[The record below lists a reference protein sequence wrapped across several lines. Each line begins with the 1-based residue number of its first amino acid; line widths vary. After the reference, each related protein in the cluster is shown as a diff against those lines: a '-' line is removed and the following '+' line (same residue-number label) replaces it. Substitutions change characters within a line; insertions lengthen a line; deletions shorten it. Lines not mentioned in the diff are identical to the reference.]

1 MPIRSRTATIGAAGA
16 RPGTRPAPAGFTM
29 TPLHR
34 FGAFSLGF
42 TGSIWL
48 ALMPDGIVHTGQKQV
63 NPAAVPLSTS
73 VSQRAAELLA
83 QPGQPMSWDGQTP

>member
-16 RPGTRPAPAGFTM
+16 RPGTRPAPTGFTM
-29 TPLHR
+29 TPLTR
-34 FGAFSLGF
+34 FGAFCLGF